1 MEEMALTVFKE
12 YGPTIFT
19 LFACLV
25 GMLKLLDKCERRE
38 EMSREKWEAAQ
49 NRTVNIMSD
58 VVQKNTE
65 AYIEVKS
72 ALREVRK

>member
-1 MEEMALTVFKE
+1 MLTVFKE

-19 LFACLV
+19 LVACLF
-25 GMLKLLDKCERRE
+25 GMLKLLDKCEKRE
-38 EMSREKWEAAQ
+38 EVSREKWEAAQ
-49 NRTVNIMSD
+49 NRTVGIMSD

-72 ALREVRK
+72 VMRELRK